1 MDTHSLYRPN
11 VAAILLHPDYR
22 PEQPST
28 RLFFLAERLDMPEIW
43 QFPQGGIDE
52 GESPEQAL
60 LRELE
65 EEIGTRE
72 VEILAE
78 YPEWVSY
85 DFPESVVTKMRPYIG
100 QRQRY
105 FLARLLPHATITL
118 TTHTPEFS
126 RYEFVGYHEIFARVK
141 HFKRDVYRQVLSG
154 FRDKLEQKGV
164 REC

>member
-126 RYEFVGYHEIFARVK
+126 RYEFVSYHEIFARVK

-154 FRDKLEQKGV
+154 FRDKLEQKGA